1 MTDAPESTTEV
12 DILPPYARDALDVVA
27 SARSDAD
34 SGLTGAE
41 AAERLARLG
50 PNQITGEPP
59 PSVWEVAIAQL
70 RDPQA
75 CAAERA
81 HGPGTFGAGI
91 LDALHGLDQTTIV
104 ERARVDP

>member
-1 MTDAPESTTEV
+1 MTDAPDTTTEA
-12 DILPPYARDALDVVA
+12 DILPPYARDPLDVVA

-59 PSVWEVAIAQL
+59 PSVWEVA
-70 RDPQA
+70 RRP
-75 CAAERA
+75 AA
-81 HGPGTFGAGI
+81 
-91 LDALHGLDQTTIV
+91 
-104 ERARVDP
+104 